1 MVIVSNPFRVKI
13 VFVFF
18 MLPFFLYAQTTITTP
33 QPVSPQEPVKPE
45 SSIKYPQFQFK
56 GLFQARFLASTAND
70 VDVLGMHHTTGEV
83 TQTSFDIKR
92 MRVGLNTKLSEAT
105 EIIIL
110 VNLADFKSDTKGKV
124 LENAYAK
131 YTFNKYI
138 AVLGGQFRPAFG
150 IEELV
155 PVDIIKSF
163 DFSNQYY
170 EFGKNGWT
178 SFQIGASATGQFDV
192 GRFPVNYTFSLLN
205 GNGKNQEKD
214 NNNGKQYST
223 RWVFTLSQAN
233 NINLG
238 LNGGIGTVFTQ
249 DVFAVGADIT
259 SDFKLTDKFT
269 FDLQIEYKQGT
280 NHNLY
285 FSLPVTSRA
294 PSVADYQ
301 MRGIYFLPNVRYLID
316 YKKLTSLEFSC
327 RYERFDP
334 NYKIDSNLRQTYTP
348 MVSLEF
354 GKAYKGRIELG
365 FTIDSFDRDVP
376 DTAMYS
382 NNLFLIQFQCR
393 L

>member
-1 MVIVSNPFRVKI
+1 MNTPLLIRIAFI
-13 VFVFF
+13 
-18 MLPFFLYAQTTITTP
+18 LFLIPLITNSQTAET
-33 QPVSPQEPVKPE
+33 QKAADSEEGV
-45 SSIKYPQFQFK
+45 KYPQFQFK
-56 GLFQARFLASTAND
+56 GLFQARYLESFGDN
-70 VDVLGMHHTTGEV
+70 VDVMGVHHSTGDV
-83 TQTSFDIKR
+83 TQSSFDIKR

-105 EIIIL
+105 EVVIL

-178 SFQIGASATGQFDV
+178 SFQIGASATGNFDL
-192 GRFPVNYTFSLLN
+192 GKIPVNYSVSVLN

-214 NNNGKQYST
+214 NDNGKQYSS
-223 RWVFTLSQAN
+223 RLVFELSKKHK
-233 NINLG
+233 INLG
-238 LNGGIGTVFTQ
+238 LNGGIGKYAKEKVY
-249 DVFAVGADIT
+249 ALGADIT
-259 SDFKLTDKFT
+259 SDFKLTDRFT

-285 FSLPVTSRA
+285 FSLPVDARTA
-294 PSVADYQ
+294 DVADYQ
-301 MRGIYFLPNVRYLID
+301 MRGIYFLPNVRYQID
-316 YKKLTSLEFSC
+316 YKKLTSLEASC

-334 NYKIDSNLRQTYTP
+334 SYKVDSNVRQTYTP
-348 MVSLEF
+348 MISLEF
-354 GKAYKGRIELG
+354 GKNYTGRIEMG
-365 FTIDSFDRDVP
+365 FEIDRFDRNIP
-376 DTAMYS
+376 DTSTY
-382 NNLFLIQFQCR
+382 NDNLFLIQFQCR

>member
-1 MVIVSNPFRVKI
+1 MIKSLHIKI
-13 VFVFF
+13 VFIFFIFPFF
-18 MLPFFLYAQTTITTP
+18 MNAQTANTEPP
-33 QPVSPQEPVKPE
+33 QADSE

-56 GLFQARFLASTAND
+56 GLFQARYLESFGDN
-70 VDVLGMHHTTGEV
+70 VDVMGLHHSTGDV
-83 TQTSFDIKR
+83 TQSSFDIKR
-92 MRVGLNTKLSEAT
+92 MRVGLNTKLSEAA
-105 EIIIL
+105 EVVIL

-178 SFQIGASATGQFDV
+178 SFQIGASAAGNFDL
-192 GRFPVNYTFSLLN
+192 GRIPVNYSVSVLN

-214 NNNGKQYST
+214 NDNGKQYSS
-223 RWVFTLSQAN
+223 RLVFELSKKHK
-233 NINLG
+233 INLG
-238 LNGGIGTVFTQ
+238 LNGGIGKYAKEKVY
-249 DVFAVGADIT
+249 ALGADIT
-259 SDFKLTDKFT
+259 SDFRLTDRFT

-285 FSLPVTSRA
+285 FSLPVDSRTDD
-294 PSVADYQ
+294 VADYQ
-301 MRGIYFLPNVRYLID
+301 MRGIYFLPNLRYQID
-316 YKKLTSLEFSC
+316 YKKLTSLEVSC

-334 NYKIDSNLRQTYTP
+334 SYKIDSNVRQTYTP
-348 MVSLEF
+348 MISLEF
-354 GKAYKGRIELG
+354 GKNYTGRIEMG
-365 FTIDSFDRDVP
+365 FEIDRFDRNIP
-376 DTAMYS
+376 DTTTY
-382 NNLFLIQFQCR
+382 NDNLFIIQFQCR

>member
-1 MVIVSNPFRVKI
+1 MN
-13 VFVFF
+13 
-18 MLPFFLYAQTTITTP
+18 AQTATTP
-33 QPVSPQEPVKPE
+33 TAVAAENGV
-45 SSIKYPQFQFK
+45 KYPQFQFK
-56 GLFQARFLASTAND
+56 GLFQARFLAAMSDN
-70 VDVLGMHHTTGEV
+70 VDILGAHHSTGEV

-92 MRVGLNTKLSEAT
+92 MRVGVNSKLSEAA
-105 EIIIL
+105 EVVIL

-138 AVLGGQFRPAFG
+138 ALLGGQFRPAFG

-178 SFQIGASATGQFDV
+178 SFQIGASATGAFDL
-192 GRFPVNYTFSLLN
+192 GKIPVNYSFSILN

-214 NNNGKQYST
+214 SDNGKLYST
-223 RWVFTLSQAN
+223 RWVFTLSKAHK
-233 NINLG
+233 INLG
-238 LNGGIGTVFTQ
+238 LNGGIGAVQTQ
-249 DVFAVGADIT
+249 DVFAVGADFT
-259 SDFKLTDKFT
+259 ADFRLTDKLN
-269 FDLQIEYKQGT
+269 FDFQVEFKQGT

-285 FSLPVTSRA
+285 FSLPVTSRTIN
-294 PSVADYQ
+294 VADYQ
-301 MRGIYFLPNVRYLID
+301 MRGIYFLPNLRYLID
-316 YKKLTSLEFSC
+316 YKRLTSLEVSC

-334 NYKIDSNLRQTYTP
+334 SYKLNSNLRQTYTP

-354 GKAYKGRIELG
+354 GKAYTGRIELG
-365 FTIDSFDRDVP
+365 FEIDRFDKSIP
-376 DTAMYS
+376 DTTTY
-382 NNLFLIQFQCR
+382 NDNLFLIQFQCR